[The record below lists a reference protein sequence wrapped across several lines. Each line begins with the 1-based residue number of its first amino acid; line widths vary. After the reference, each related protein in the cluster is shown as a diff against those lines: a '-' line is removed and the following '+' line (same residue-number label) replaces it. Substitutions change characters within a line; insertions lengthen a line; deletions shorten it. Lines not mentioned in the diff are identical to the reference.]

1 MPISAS
7 AETKIS
13 VDQIVT
19 ESADL
24 ISVPIRIEGN
34 TGICGAA
41 LSIKYDK
48 NLILKGLAHIYQDN
62 TRLPQPQ
69 SEE

>member
-48 NLILKGLAHIYQDN
+48 NFDINQYRKKEKRCRH
-62 TRLPQPQ
+62 
-69 SEE
+69 